1 MNVLLLI
8 SQGQDCQRI
17 IDRIMGEGYRVFH
30 ASDEDH
36 AKNMATDDQIQVAII
51 DSENA
56 SQSFITKLRRLNSD
70 IYIYVISLIAE
81 QADFEQAE
89 GEEMSA
95 DEYLIKPVEPD
106 ELISRLVIV
115 NRYRQT
121 LADIRT
127 KQNYLQPIRDLI
139 TGTFSRTAIQE
150 LIDTEISRCNRFKNT
165 AIIALLELDLANK
178 IQADHGWEMFD
189 RAMAQ
194 VGLKV
199 WATLRKYDLIGRW
212 SESQFMLLLPET
224 STSGAIIVANRL
236 LKNISS
242 VPLSL
247 PGNGQQKLSVSI
259 SLLKYDHNNQI
270 SREKITESLENLLSK
285 NVENNSIVYTRNT
298 L

>member
-1 MNVLLLI
+1 
-8 SQGQDCQRI
+8 
-17 IDRIMGEGYRVFH
+17 
-30 ASDEDH
+30 
-36 AKNMATDDQIQVAII
+36 
-51 DSENA
+51 
-56 SQSFITKLRRLNSD
+56 
-70 IYIYVISLIAE
+70 
-81 QADFEQAE
+81 
-89 GEEMSA
+89 
-95 DEYLIKPVEPD
+95 
-106 ELISRLVIV
+106 
-115 NRYRQT
+115 